1 MGGDCES
8 CEYCRLSSWR
18 RVHEKEGSFYIGN
31 IRKVFMEKKKKRK
44 VFMEEAVF
52 EP

>member
-1 MGGDCES
+1 MRRKDHFILEILGK
-8 CEYCRLSSWR
+8 SSWR
-18 RVHEKEGSFYIGN
+18 
-31 IRKVFMEKKKKRK
+31 KKKKRK